1 MAKIKKI
8 EVNTTTESG
17 NNNEVS
23 VLTKIM
29 FHELDIK
36 FQMEYILHL
45 FVYDVNGNNDIP
57 ILISNWDDTKIIQGS
72 KNDKKDSFLGKKH
85 LLIKTENL
93 NKKTLSLSTTIVL
106 RLGKVTNH
114 TTIHKR
120 NLEVFATLIPAIDSV
135 SKWSKSFE
143 INLIH

>member
-8 EVNTTTESG
+8 ELNIPAKSAT
-17 NNNEVS
+17 NNEVS

-29 FHELDIK
+29 FHDLDIK
-36 FQMEYILHL
+36 LQMEYILHL
-45 FVYDVNGNNDIP
+45 FVYDVNGSSDIP
-57 ILISNWDDTKIIQGS
+57 VLISNWDDTKIIQVS
-72 KNDKKDSFLGKKH
+72 KNDKKDDFLGKKH

-93 NKKTLSLSTTIVL
+93 NKKTLSLSTTVIL
-106 RLGKVTNH
+106 KLGKTTNH

-120 NLEVFATLIPAIDSV
+120 NLEVFATLIPAIDRV

-143 INLIH
+143 IDLIH